1 MPMRE
6 AEFSM
11 AEVPFKYS
19 PCSRF
24 PSNYMWIAEATILVA
39 FGKIKSIALWRPQA
53 GWVPRWSGEMI
64 GLSVGA
70 LLTPMCVALSFLF
83 PH

>member
-1 MPMRE
+1 LCQYFSIRISFLQCKERDQRLGMAWAGLGVPGDGAEVGEVSDGILTFWGMPMRE

-24 PSNYMWIAEATILVA
+24 PSNYM
-39 FGKIKSIALWRPQA
+39 
-53 GWVPRWSGEMI
+53 
-64 GLSVGA
+64 
-70 LLTPMCVALSFLF
+70 
-83 PH
+83 

>member
-1 MPMRE
+1 MAWVGLGVPGDGAEVGEVSDGILTFWGMPMRE

-24 PSNYMWIAEATILVA
+24 PSNYM
-39 FGKIKSIALWRPQA
+39 
-53 GWVPRWSGEMI
+53 
-64 GLSVGA
+64 
-70 LLTPMCVALSFLF
+70 
-83 PH
+83 